1 MRVVVGTRG
10 SELAVRQAEPLVEH
24 LRAAGIEIEWRK
36 FTTHGDRWLAG
47 PLDKGSGTGFFTQE
61 LEEALTAGA
70 VDLLIH
76 SFKDV
81 ALERPEGFRTACIPV
96 RDDPADWLV
105 RRPDAPAACRI
116 GTSSER
122 RLRFLRRAF
131 PGCDFT
137 WIRGNV
143 PTRLQRVRDGLL
155 RDEPLHATVLAAA
168 GLRRLGL
175 DLAGLDARPIPFD
188 QLLPAPAQ
196 GALLAETRTDRSD
209 LVEALAGIH
218 DPVTARCAR
227 LERAVLAGIGGGC
240 QQPLGALAE
249 PQADGSIRLR
259 TAYADDT
266 GIRWSEG
273 TGTEDGWLAAQAV
286 KELGR

>member
-24 LRAAGIEIEWRK
+24 LRTAGIEVEWRK
-36 FTTHGDRWLAG
+36 FTTHGDRWQAG
-47 PLDKGSGTGFFTQE
+47 PLDKGSGTGFFTRE

-81 ALERPEGFRTACIPV
+81 ALERPEGFRMACIPV
-96 RDDPADWLV
+96 RDDPSDWLV
-105 RRPDAPAACRI
+105 ARPDAPTHPCI

-122 RLRFLRRAF
+122 RLRFLQRAF
-131 PGCDFT
+131 SGCAFT

-143 PTRLQRVRDGLL
+143 PTRLQRVRDGVL
-155 RDEPLHATVLAAA
+155 RDAPLHATVLAAA

-175 DLAGLDARPIPFD
+175 DLSGLDVRPIPFD

-196 GALLAETRTDRSD
+196 GALLAETRMDRPEIA
-209 LVEALAGIH
+209 EALAGIH

-249 PQADGSIRLR
+249 PRSDGSIRLR
-259 TAYADDT
+259 AAYAGET

-273 TGTEDGWLAAQAV
+273 LGSDDEALAAQVV
-286 KELGR
+286 KELLP

>member
-1 MRVVVGTRG
+1 MKVVIGTRG
-10 SELAVRQAEPLVEH
+10 SELAVRQAEPMVEH
-24 LRAAGIEIEWRK
+24 LRAAGIEVQWRK

-61 LEEALTAGA
+61 LEEALAARA

-81 ALERPEGFRTACIPV
+81 ALERPEGFQVACIPR

-105 RRPDAPAACRI
+105 ARVDAPTHPCI

-122 RLRFLRRAF
+122 RLRFLRPAF
-131 PGCDFT
+131 PGCAFT

-143 PTRLQRVRDGLL
+143 PTRLQRVRDGVL
-155 RDEPLHATVLAAA
+155 RDAPLHATVLAAA
-168 GLRRLGL
+168 GLKRLEL
-175 DLAGLDARPIPFD
+175 DLTGLEVRPIPFD

-196 GALLAETRTDRSD
+196 GALLAETRGDRPD
-209 LVEALAGIH
+209 IVEALADFH
-218 DPVTARCAR
+218 DSVTARCAR

-249 PQADGSIRLR
+249 PQPDGSIHLR
-259 TAYADDT
+259 AAYA
-266 GIRWSEG
+266 GEPAIHWSEALG
-273 TGTEDGWLAAQAV
+273 SDDDALAAQVV
-286 KELGR
+286 KGLLP